1 MHKSRDYPS
10 ARPNGLTRR
19 ATLGSIATFAL
30 TAALS
35 RGSQLAWAQQ
45 TDTPAATLSDLSM
58 RRLPQ
63 RTLAASSDLVWQ
75 GYAADAAH
83 VRAEPNT
90 DSEITRELAAGESVV
105 VPFFVAGEEVTP
117 DYPVW
122 AELDSGEYV
131 YSNLLRSNPAG
142 DPPPIGSLAPGD
154 GRWIDVNLTLEI
166 VTAYEGQ
173 TPVTTFLGSTGQP
186 GWETPPG
193 LYTIIRRVENERM
206 VGPDYDVPNVKWTQY
221 FTNEGHA
228 LHGNYWRDPE
238 LFGMPGSHG
247 CVSMLDDQALLLWQ
261 FADIGTPLRIRR

>member
-1 MHKSRDYPS
+1 MKVRRTPS
-10 ARPNGLTRR
+10 LTRR
-19 ATLGSIATFAL
+19 AALGSLGAL
-30 TAALS
+30 ALGAAMSYGS
-35 RGSQLAWAQQ
+35 RVTWAQQ
-45 TDTPAATLSDLSM
+45 TATPAASLSDLSM
-58 RRLPQ
+58 RRLAQ
-63 RTLAASSDLVWQ
+63 RTPAASSGLVWR
-75 GYAADAAH
+75 GYAADAAN

-90 DSEITRELAAGESVV
+90 DSEITRELGAGESVV
-105 VPFFVAGEEVTP
+105 VPFFVAGEELTP

-122 AELDSGEYV
+122 AELEPGQYV

-247 CVSMLDDQALLLWQ
+247 CVSMRDEQALLLWQ
-261 FADIGTPLRIRR
+261 FAEIGTPLRIRR